1 MVQGGAL
8 SAFNLN
14 EMIPTS
20 DTSTWVMAGKLQAV
34 KLSPTEHNVSFV
46 RIGYTKDRL
55 MGESSSR
62 KRSRMLIK
70 SGIRSTDQQLHHP
83 IILRTPSSL
92 RFQLRISPFRNNLS
106 PRPSYRD
113 FILQA
118 NDRNRHR

>member
-1 MVQGGAL
+1 MVQSGAL

-62 KRSRMLIK
+62 LAEEAES
-70 SGIRSTDQQLHHP
+70 
-83 IILRTPSSL
+83 
-92 RFQLRISPFRNNLS
+92 
-106 PRPSYRD
+106 
-113 FILQA
+113 
-118 NDRNRHR
+118 